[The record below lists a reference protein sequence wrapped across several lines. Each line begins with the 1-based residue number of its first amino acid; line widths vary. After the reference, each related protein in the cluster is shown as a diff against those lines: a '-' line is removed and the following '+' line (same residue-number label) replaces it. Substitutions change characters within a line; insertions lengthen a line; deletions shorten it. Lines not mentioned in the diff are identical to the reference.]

1 MPMKVR
7 GFSHIEHS
15 QSLSNTDS
23 PAVSDVKPTP
33 ARRDFADVWRRYQE
47 NSQIIFEPD
56 IPSALESARKIG
68 VGAGGAHVLVT
79 GSLHIVGGA
88 LFYLQERISGDS

>member
-1 MPMKVR
+1 MKVR
-7 GFSHIEHS
+7 EVSHAEHS
-15 QSLSNTDS
+15 KTVSNS
-23 PAVSDVKPTP
+23 VPSVVSKVKPAP

-47 NSQIIFEPD
+47 SSQIIFEPD

-68 VGAGGAHVLVT
+68 VGADGAHVLVT